1 VSLKAPLVVLWAV
14 LIAGTTV
21 ASENHRLCEA
31 KSHANI
37 KTHLVKTHS
46 DLIRLHDELK
56 LQDHEFEVRI
66 VTEVS
71 ETN

>member
-1 VSLKAPLVVLWAV
+1 MSLKAPLVVLWAV

-21 ASENHRLCEA
+21 ASENHRLCET
-31 KSHANI
+31 KTHADI
-37 KTHLVKTHS
+37 KTHPEL
-46 DLIRLHDELK
+46 LRLHKELK

>member
-21 ASENHRLCEA
+21 ASESHRLCDLETHTELRR
-31 KSHANI
+31 SHEDLKA
-37 KTHLVKTHS
+37 HS
-46 DLIRLHDELK
+46 DEVEVLITE
-56 LQDHEFEVRI
+56 
-66 VTEVS
+66 EVS